1 MALEALVTALA
12 CLSTTTNA
20 TSNLPGKHF
29 SVIMRNSAEPFLLT
43 ENVGMAAVSRLLLF
57 EHTLLVSGYRQL
69 SSKHF
74 GWLSST
80 VSPS

>member
-1 MALEALVTALA
+1 
-12 CLSTTTNA
+12 
-20 TSNLPGKHF
+20 
-29 SVIMRNSAEPFLLT
+29 MRNSAEPFLLA
-43 ENVGMAAVSRLLLF
+43 ENVSMAAVSRLHLF